1 MVTNIAGKPG
11 HRSVRGQKTGRL
23 ERRFFVRPTGR
34 VIKGHIREVVLSVK
48 EIGTDCARDGKWDE
62 HQQDQC
68 SPAEKE
74 RDQYEEGHVKNERDD
89 AIGMFFGFL
98 QRGKYAHATQ
108 EHEDVTKQ
116 NRQWMTHEEIF
127 GALLG
132 GRLEELCLGHDRK

>member
-1 MVTNIAGKPG
+1 M
-11 HRSVRGQKTGRL
+11 
-23 ERRFFVRPTGR
+23 
-34 VIKGHIREVVLSVK
+34 LSVK

-74 RDQYEEGHVKNERDD
+74 RDQYEHGHVKNERDD

-98 QRGKYAHATQ
+98 QRRKYAHAAQ
-108 EHEDVTKQ
+108 EYEDVTEQ
-116 NRQWMTHEEIF
+116 NRQWMTHEEIL
-127 GALLG
+127 GAFPG